1 MNNKFNFVKFIL
13 DCFICFGIVIISPF
27 VYSVLIKSDELR
39 WLLAPMQWFL
49 PLVQWVLFPL
59 QWFFNI
65 DIYTINNIS
74 EFIVGF
80 CSLSIIIIFI
90 INIFYKIHRVSLSL
104 SLVFMICYV
113 AFAYYFFSHL

>member
-27 VYSVLIKSDELR
+27 VYSILIKSDELR
-39 WLLAPMQWFL
+39 WLLAPIQWFL
-49 PLVQWVLFPL
+49 PLIQWVLFPV

-65 DIYTINNIS
+65 DIHTIINIS

-80 CSLSIIIIFI
+80 CSLSTIVIFI
-90 INIFYKIHRVSLSL
+90 INIFYKIHRMSLNLSL
-104 SLVFMICYV
+104 ISMVCYV
-113 AFAYYFFSHL
+113 AFAYYFFNYL